1 MAPYHYVYILISER
15 DATRRYTGRTK
26 NLEKRL
32 CAHNS
37 GQLPY
42 TAEYKPWHIEMAIAF
57 RSPQKAAKFER
68 YLKSHSGRAFA
79 SKHF

>member
-1 MAPYHYVYILISER
+1 MTTFHYVYILVSER
-15 DATRRYTGRTK
+15 DPNRHYTGRTS
-26 NLEKRL
+26 NLTKRL
-32 CAHNS
+32 HAHNS

-42 TAEYKPWHIEMAIAF
+42 TAEYKPWHIELAIAF
-57 RSPQKAAKFER
+57 PSPQKAAMFER